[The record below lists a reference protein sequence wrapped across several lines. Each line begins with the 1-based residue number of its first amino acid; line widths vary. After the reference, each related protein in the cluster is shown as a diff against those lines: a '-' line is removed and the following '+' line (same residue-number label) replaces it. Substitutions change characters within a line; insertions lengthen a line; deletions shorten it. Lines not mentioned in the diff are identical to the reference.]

1 MILVDIYVPA
11 VGNTYD
17 FQLDEDEKISTIIE
31 EIGELIGQKEHSQ
44 VVGNVNELMLCSREN
59 SVILK
64 KNLSLAKQGIRT
76 GSSLI
81 LV

>member
-1 MILVDIYVPA
+1 MILVDVYVPA

-17 FQLDEDEKISTIIE
+17 FQLEENEKISTIIE
-31 EIGELIGQKEHSQ
+31 EVAELIGQKEHSQ
-44 VVGNVNELMLCSREN
+44 IVGNMNEFMLCSRERN
-59 SVILK
+59 TI
-64 KNLSLAKQGIRT
+64 LAKSLTLSDQGICT